1 MSRRPQKPNRR
12 ASSPQASASSPREF
26 RLPENTTPA
35 LPAVEDFAG
44 LDMPAALL
52 KTLTAQGV
60 TTPFPIQA
68 ATLPNSLAGRDLLG
82 RGRTGSGKTLA
93 FGLALLAR
101 TAGLR
106 AEPKAPLALVL
117 VPTRELAQQVTD
129 ALTPYATAVN
139 LRLATVVGGLSITKQ
154 AGTLRRGAEVVV
166 ATPGRLND
174 LVERGDCVLDQVRI
188 TVLDEADQMT
198 DMGFLPQITKL
209 IQHVRPDGQ
218 RMLFSATLDRNIDRL
233 VQRFLTDPVVHS
245 VDPSAGA
252 VTTMEHHVL
261 HVQDET
267 DKKAVTTRIAAR
279 DGRVILFLDT
289 KRSADR
295 LAKRL
300 LAVGVRAAALH
311 GGRSQ
316 PQRNRTLEQFKNGQ
330 VTALVATNVAARGIH
345 VDDLDLVV
353 NVDPPTDHKDYLH
366 RGGRTARAGGSGSVV
381 TLVLPD
387 QKRDVT
393 RLMSDAGIRP
403 RTARITSSDAELT
416 TITGARE
423 PSGVA
428 VTIEVPS
435 RRRRPARR
443 PAPSAAG
450 APADAAET
458 AAGQYGDRCGSPY
471 GEPGLDRR
479 AAAGTTAS
487 DSTSAS
493 GGRGAARRAGS
504 GGATGGAVGAGGRSA
519 DRQSAAGAATR
530 AASGKVARGSGRRTA
545 AGGATG
551 GAAGTGGRGSGSR
564 GGRRAPPRDALPL
577 NAAGGHLTTVA
588 GRADTC
594 AGSAPVTVAGVGR
607 ICRSDVVFGPGTE
620 LLGPPGRP
628 GRVLSR

>member
-1 MSRRPQKPNRR
+1 MSRRPQKSNRR
-12 ASSPQASASSPREF
+12 VSSSAPSAPSPREF
-26 RLPENTTPA
+26 RLPESTTPA
-35 LPAVEDFAG
+35 LPAVEDFAA
-44 LDMPAALL
+44 LDMPAGLL

-68 ATLPNSLAGRDLLG
+68 ATLPNSIAGRDLLG

-139 LRLATVVGGLSITKQ
+139 LRMATVVGGLSMTKQ
-154 AGTLRRGAEVVV
+154 AATLRRGVEVLV

-174 LVERGDCVLDQVRI
+174 LVEHGDCVLGSVGI

-198 DMGFLPQITKL
+198 DMGFLPQITRL
-209 IQHVRPDGQ
+209 IERVRPDGQ
-218 RMLFSATLDRNIDRL
+218 RMLFSATLDGNIDRL

-252 VTTMEHHVL
+252 VTTMEHHVF
-261 HVQDET
+261 HVLDET

-300 LAVGVRAAALH
+300 LALGVPAAALH

-366 RGGRTARAGGSGSVV
+366 RGGRTARAGGSGRVV

-387 QKRDVT
+387 QKRDMT

-403 RTARITSSDAELT
+403 RTARITSSAEELT
-416 TITGARE
+416 TLTGARE

-428 VTIEVPS
+428 ITIEVPQPASAPRAS
-435 RRRRPARR
+435 REKNGGENGGRPARR
-443 PAPSAAG
+443 RRGGGGTGAATGAAPG
-450 APADAAET
+450 T
-458 AAGQYGDRCGSPY
+458 GGRGS
-471 GEPGLDRR
+471 DRR
-479 AAAGTTAS
+479 AAAGTA
-487 DSTSAS
+487 AS
-493 GGRGAARRAGS
+493 GGGRRAGS
-504 GGATGGAVGAGGRSA
+504 RGTAG
-519 DRQSAAGAATR
+519 AAGAA
-530 AASGKVARGSGRRTA
+530 GGRGTDRRGAPGA
-545 AGGATG
+545 AGGAG
-551 GAAGTGGRGSGSR
+551 SGTGTRGA
-564 GGRRAPPRDALPL
+564 GRRAP
-577 NAAGGHLTTVA
+577 AGGEGRRGARGNPA
-588 GRADTC
+588 G
-594 AGSAPVTVAGVGR
+594 
-607 ICRSDVVFGPGTE
+607 
-620 LLGPPGRP
+620 
-628 GRVLSR
+628 

>member
-1 MSRRPQKPNRR
+1 
-12 ASSPQASASSPREF
+12 
-26 RLPENTTPA
+26 
-35 LPAVEDFAG
+35 
-44 LDMPAALL
+44 MPAGLL
-52 KTLTAQGV
+52 KTLASQGV

-106 AEPKAPLALVL
+106 AQPKSPLALVL
-117 VPTRELAQQVTD
+117 VPTRELAQQVAD
-129 ALTPYATAVN
+129 ALAPYATAVN

-154 AGTLRRGAEVVV
+154 AGELRRGAEVLV
-166 ATPGRLND
+166 ATPGRLGD
-174 LVERGDCVLDQVRI
+174 LVERGDCVLDSVRI

-209 IQHVRPDGQ
+209 IRQVRPDGQ

-233 VQRFLTDPVVHS
+233 VQQFLTDPVVHS

-300 LAVGVRAAALH
+300 LSVGVRAAALH

-316 PQRNRTLEQFKNGQ
+316 PQRTRTLEQFKNGQ

-345 VDDLDLVV
+345 IDDLDLVV

-403 RTARITSSDAELT
+403 RTARVTSSDAELA

-428 VTIEVPS
+428 VTIEVPPPATPAAS
-435 RRRRPARR
+435 RPARKTGTKPGSR
-443 PAPSAAG
+443 SGRRVRSGGGPGAAAG
-450 APADAAET
+450 AATGT
-458 AAGQYGDRCGSPY
+458 AGRGS
-471 GEPGLDRR
+471 DRR
-479 AAAGTTAS
+479 AAGKAAAGGAS
-487 DSTSAS
+487 ATS
-493 GGRGAARRAGS
+493 GRGSALRAGAA
-504 GGATGGAVGAGGRSA
+504 GAAGGAVGAGGRGS
-519 DRQSAAGAATR
+519 DRR
-530 AASGKVARGSGRRTA
+530 AASGAAPGTASGKDARRTRGRA
-545 AGGATG
+545 ASGGATG
-551 GAAGTGGRGSGSR
+551 GAAGTGGRGSDRR
-564 GGRRAPPRDALPL
+564 GGRR
-577 NAAGGHLTTVA
+577 T
-588 GRADTC
+588 
-594 AGSAPVTVAGVGR
+594 SAT
-607 ICRSDVVFGPGTE
+607 
-620 LLGPPGRP
+620 
-628 GRVLSR
+628 

>member
-1 MSRRPQKPNRR
+1 MSRRSQKPNRR
-12 ASSPQASASSPREF
+12 PSSPPASVSSPSEF
-26 RLPENTTPA
+26 RLPESTTPA
-35 LPAVEDFAG
+35 LPAVEDFAALG
-44 LDMPAALL
+44 MPAGLL
-52 KTLTAQGV
+52 KTLASQGV

-129 ALTPYATAVN
+129 ALTPYATAVH

-154 AGTLRRGAEVVV
+154 ASALRHGAEVVV
-166 ATPGRLND
+166 ATPGRLGD
-174 LVERGDCVLDQVRI
+174 LVERGDCVLGSVRI

-209 IQHVRPDGQ
+209 IRQVRPDGQ
-218 RMLFSATLDRNIDRL
+218 RMLFSATLDRTIDRL
-233 VQRFLTDPVVHS
+233 VQQFLTDPVVHS
-245 VDPSAGA
+245 VDPSAAA

-316 PQRNRTLEQFKNGQ
+316 PQRTRTLEQFKNGQ

-345 VDDLDLVV
+345 IDDLDLVV

-381 TLVLPD
+381 TLVLPA

-403 RTARITSSDAELT
+403 RTARVTSGDAELAT
-416 TITGARE
+416 LTGARE
-423 PSGVA
+423 PSGA
-428 VTIEVPS
+428 PVTIEVPQPAAPTASGPVRKTGAPGSKPGRRSGRRS
-435 RRRRPARR
+435 RNGGGPGA
-443 PAPSAAG
+443 AAG
-450 APADAAET
+450 AGTTTGGRDSGRGT
-458 AAGQYGDRCGSPY
+458 
-471 GEPGLDRR
+471 DRR
-479 AAAGTTAS
+479 AATGAATDAASEAGV
-487 DSTSAS
+487 
-493 GGRGAARRAGS
+493 RGSARRAGS
-504 GGATGGAVGAGGRSA
+504 A
-519 DRQSAAGAATR
+519 
-530 AASGKVARGSGRRTA
+530 
-545 AGGATG
+545 GATG
-551 GAAGTGGRGSGSR
+551 GAAGTGGRGADRRAAAGAATGTASGKDARRSR
-564 GGRRAPPRDALPL
+564 RRTASGQATGGAAGTGNRGSDSRGSNRSGGRRTS
-577 NAAGGHLTTVA
+577 AG
-588 GRADTC
+588 
-594 AGSAPVTVAGVGR
+594 
-607 ICRSDVVFGPGTE
+607 
-620 LLGPPGRP
+620 
-628 GRVLSR
+628 